1 MRNTWS
7 GSLSKAKKGVHL
19 RRAGRLTGTAAKVIA
34 EPNEASLPL
43 SLVTA
48 GAKSSSDQEGQ
59 PEMKN
64 VGLSH
69 YLSPPVR
76 L

>member
-1 MRNTWS
+1 M
-7 GSLSKAKKGVHL
+7 LHL
-19 RRAGRLTGTAAKVIA
+19 RRAGRLTGTAAKVIIA

-43 SLVTA
+43 SLVTV

-69 YLSPPVR
+69 YLSPPVG